1 MTDLESD
8 IIQYIIN
15 VDRAVTVRE
24 LSEHLEYQGS
34 DDEVRDV
41 LENLLDEEYV
51 SADLFG
57 DEVRVTR
64 YYPTDKLFIEF
75 K

>member
-1 MTDLESD
+1 MPDLESD
-8 IIQYIIN
+8 VIRYIID

-24 LSEHLEYQGS
+24 LSEHLEYQES

-41 LENLLDEEYV
+41 LENLLDEDYV

-57 DEVRVTR
+57 DEVKISR
-64 YYPTDKLFIEF
+64 YYPTDKLFAEF
-75 K
+75 E